1 MGIFFA
7 QRNTGP
13 SVKICDDV
21 DIQFGAPNMMGS
33 ADVMI
38 ASNLNNQGLTEAE
51 QLLDGLRRRVNGN
64 SIIETVGEAVSLI
77 CIECPN
83 NKNNGGECVG
93 SSTIVPRQ
101 SRDIL
106 KARRHAEEAYFGR
119 INRALIRFCQ
129 LAYRRGNPSNTDDR

>member
-1 MGIFFA
+1 MSLLEP
-7 QRNTGP
+7 RNAGP
-13 SVKICDDV
+13 SVKICGSV
-21 DIQFGAPNMMGS
+21 DIQFGAPNMAGS

-38 ASNLNNQGLTEAE
+38 ASSLNNQGLTEAE
-51 QLLDGLRRRVNGN
+51 QLLKRRVDHNGN

-77 CIECPN
+77 CVECPN
-83 NKNNGGECVG
+83 NKNNRGECVG
-93 SSTIVPRQ
+93 SSTIVPGQ

-129 LAYRRGNPSNTDDR
+129 IAYRRGNPNDTGDDR